1 MTKTFTLDDILRYA
15 YEETT
20 EEENALVEEALVADP
35 TLLEFY
41 LDTIDLKAGLNRA
54 ELTPPDRVVASILAF
69 SQNYQSQ
76 PQRLV
81 A

>member
-20 EEENALVEEALVADP
+20 EEENGLIEEALVADP
-35 TLLEFY
+35 ALLEFY
-41 LDTIDLKAGLNRA
+41 LDTIDLKVGLNRA
-54 ELTPPDRVVASILAF
+54 EMSPPNRVVDNILSF

>member
-1 MTKTFTLDDILRYA
+1 MTKTFTLDDVLRYA

-20 EEENALVEEALVADP
+20 EEQNGLIEDALMADP

-54 ELTPPDRVVASILAF
+54 ELTPPDRVVEAILTF
-69 SQNYQSQ
+69 SRTHQSQ
-76 PQRLV
+76 SQRLV

>member
-1 MTKTFTLDDILRYA
+1 MTKTFTLDDVLRYA

-35 TLLEFY
+35 TMLEFY

-54 ELTPPDRVVASILAF
+54 ELTPSDQIVANILAF

>member
-20 EEENALVEEALVADP
+20 EEENGLIEEALVADP
-35 TLLEFY
+35 ALLEFY
-41 LDTIDLKAGLNRA
+41 LDTIDLKAGLDRT
-54 ELTPPDRVVASILAF
+54 ELSPPNRVVDNILSF
-69 SQNYQSQ
+69 SRNYQSQ

>member
-1 MTKTFTLDDILRYA
+1 MTKTFTLDDVLRYA

-20 EEENALVEEALVADP
+20 EEENGLIEDALVADP
-35 TLLEFY
+35 ALLEFY

-54 ELTPPDRVVASILAF
+54 ELAPPDRVVDNILAF
-69 SQNYQSQ
+69 SRNYQSH

>member
-1 MTKTFTLDDILRYA
+1 MTKTFTLDDVLRYA

-20 EEENALVEEALVADP
+20 EEENGLIEDALVADP
-35 TLLEFY
+35 ALLEFY

-54 ELTPPDRVVASILAF
+54 EVSPSDRVVDNILAF
-69 SQNYQSQ
+69 SQKYQSQ
-76 PQRLV
+76 PRRLV